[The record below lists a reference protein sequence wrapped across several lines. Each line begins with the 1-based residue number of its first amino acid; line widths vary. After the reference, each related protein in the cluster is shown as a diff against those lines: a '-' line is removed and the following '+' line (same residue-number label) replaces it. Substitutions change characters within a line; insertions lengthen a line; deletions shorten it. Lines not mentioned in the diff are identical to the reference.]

1 MSPFPGQTLSI
12 FIRDGRLYKKTTA
25 DIMLKLLYKSII
37 TISRKAGLWPFV
49 VYAWIVATGFFLLFP
64 LRVAASV
71 RLYRALFPAR
81 NRLFHLWCAW
91 RQFHNFTDVF
101 MDRFVL
107 QESDE
112 LTFTSEGFEHLLKSI
127 DAGQGGIL
135 LMSHMGNW
143 DVAAHLL
150 KRKVNRIRLLLYM
163 GVKQKEQIEQLQ
175 KESLAQ
181 SGIQIIAVEQDGG
194 SPVDIIEGIKFIK
207 SGGVVSL
214 TGDLVWNKDQR
225 TVPVKFLERD
235 ILLPETPHLFA
246 LLSGAPL
253 FIFFAFRTGKNQYHF
268 TMSEPIALDCN
279 SREERAGAIRKSAQ
293 HYADTLEATLRTYP
307 LQWYHF
313 KPLID
318 AKLDE

>member
-1 MSPFPGQTLSI
+1 MRKF
-12 FIRDGRLYKKTTA
+12 
-25 DIMLKLLYKSII
+25 LYKSII
-37 TISRKAGLWPFV
+37 FISGKIGLWVFV

-64 LRVAASV
+64 LRVGNSV
-71 RLYRALFPAR
+71 RLYRALYPDR
-81 NRLFHLWCAW
+81 HRLFHLWCTW

-101 MDRFVL
+101 MDRFLL

-112 LTFTSEGFEHLLKSI
+112 LTFTSEGCEHLEKSI
-127 DAGQGGIL
+127 DDGKGGIL

-163 GVKQKEQIEQLQ
+163 GVKQKEQIEQIQ
-175 KESLAQ
+175 KESLSQ

-194 SPVDIIEGIKFIK
+194 SPMDILEGIRFIE

-214 TGDLVWNKDQR
+214 TGDFVWEKDQR
-225 TVPVKFLERD
+225 TVPVKFLGRE
-235 ILLPETPHLFA
+235 ILLPEAPHLLA

-268 TMSEPIALDCN
+268 TMSEPIALVCT
-279 SREERAGAIRKSAQ
+279 SREERTGAIRQSAQ
-293 HYADTLEATLRTYP
+293 KYADILETTLGNYP

-313 KPLID
+313 EPFLTAKPNPD
-318 AKLDE
+318 PPASSS

>member
-1 MSPFPGQTLSI
+1 MRKF
-12 FIRDGRLYKKTTA
+12 
-25 DIMLKLLYKSII
+25 LYKSVIF
-37 TISRKAGLWPFV
+37 ISKNLGLWVFV
-49 VYAWIVATGFFLLFP
+49 IYAWIVATGFFLLFP
-64 LRVAASV
+64 LRVGNSV
-71 RLYRALFPAR
+71 KLYRALYPDR
-81 NRLFHLWCAW
+81 NRLFHLRCAW
-91 RQFHNFTDVF
+91 RQFHNFADVF

-107 QESDE
+107 QDSDDI
-112 LTFTSEGFEHLLKSI
+112 TFTSAGCEHLEQSI
-127 DAGQGGIL
+127 DDGKGGIL

-163 GVKQKEQIEQLQ
+163 GVKQKEQIEQIQ
-175 KESLAQ
+175 KESLSQ
-181 SGIQIIAVEQDGG
+181 SGIQIIGVEQDGG
-194 SPVDIIEGIKFIK
+194 SPVDILEGIKFIE

-225 TVPVKFLERD
+225 TVPVKFLGRE
-235 ILLPETPHLFA
+235 ILLPEAPHLFA

-268 TMSEPIALDCN
+268 SMSAPIALDCN

-293 HYADTLEATLRTYP
+293 QYASILEATLRNYP

-313 KPLID
+313 KPFLL
-318 AKLDE
+318 AKPNTDPPKAQN

>member
-1 MSPFPGQTLSI
+1 MRKF
-12 FIRDGRLYKKTTA
+12 
-25 DIMLKLLYKSII
+25 LYKSII
-37 TISRKAGLWPFV
+37 FISGKIGLWVFV

-64 LRVAASV
+64 LRVGNSM
-71 RLYRALFPAR
+71 RLYRALYPDR

-101 MDRFVL
+101 MDRFLV
-107 QESDE
+107 QESDDP
-112 LTFTSEGFEHLLKSI
+112 TFTSEGCENLEKSI
-127 DAGQGGIL
+127 DDGKGGIL

-150 KRKVNRIRLLLYM
+150 KRKIHNIRLLLYM
-163 GVKQKEQIEQLQ
+163 GVKQKEQIEQIQ
-175 KESLAQ
+175 KESLSQ
-181 SGIQIIAVEQDGG
+181 SGIQILAVEPDGG
-194 SPVDIIEGIKFIK
+194 SPMDILEGIKFIE

-214 TGDLVWNKDQR
+214 TGDLVWGKNQR
-225 TVPVKFLERD
+225 TVPVKFLGRE
-235 ILLPETPHLFA
+235 ILLPEAPHLFA

-279 SREERAGAIRKSAQ
+279 SREERAGAIRQSAQ
-293 HYADTLEATLRTYP
+293 QYADILEATLRTYP

-313 KPLID
+313 EPLRD
-318 AKLDE
+318 ANPD

>member
-1 MSPFPGQTLSI
+1 MRKF
-12 FIRDGRLYKKTTA
+12 
-25 DIMLKLLYKSII
+25 LYKSVIF
-37 TISRKAGLWPFV
+37 ISKNLGLWVFV
-49 VYAWIVATGFFLLFP
+49 IYAWIVATGFFLLFP
-64 LRVAASV
+64 LRVGNSV
-71 RLYRALFPAR
+71 KLYRALYPDR

-91 RQFHNFTDVF
+91 RQFHNFADVF

-107 QESDE
+107 QDSDDI
-112 LTFTSEGFEHLLKSI
+112 TFTSVGCEHLEQSI
-127 DAGQGGIL
+127 DDGKGGIL

-150 KRKVNRIRLLLYM
+150 KRKINRIRLLLYM
-163 GVKQKEQIEQLQ
+163 GVKQKEQIEQIQ
-175 KESLAQ
+175 KESLSQ

-194 SPVDIIEGIKFIK
+194 SPMDILEGIRFIE

-225 TVPVKFLERD
+225 TVPVKFLGRE
-235 ILLPETPHLFA
+235 ILLPEAPHLFA

-268 TMSEPIALDCN
+268 TMSEPIDLVCT
-279 SREERAGAIRKSAQ
+279 SREERTGTIRQSTQK
-293 HYADTLEATLRTYP
+293 YADILETTLRNYP

-313 KPLID
+313 KPFLL
-318 AKLDE
+318 AKPD